1 MNQRHTSIR
10 AKLWSNWVTVLRRT
24 YFERPLNNRKVS
36 SSADRGCRMSRPE
49 KPCEIRC
56 KNEGKRVLSQWH
68 TGVRLNGADARTV
81 QNYNTG
87 VEIAND
93 PTEVV
98 VIAYY
103 ILFVF
108 IAVRFRPTAKTR
120 DVNAIFGNPTGKRR
134 LARLDDRLRERE
146 LPNHTTNALCLVVV
160 VVVMCALS
168 VILLLCCG
176 QPSAND
182 DNTT

>member
-1 MNQRHTSIR
+1 M
-10 AKLWSNWVTVLRRT
+10 
-24 YFERPLNNRKVS
+24 
-36 SSADRGCRMSRPE
+36 
-49 KPCEIRC
+49 
-56 KNEGKRVLSQWH
+56 
-68 TGVRLNGADARTV
+68 